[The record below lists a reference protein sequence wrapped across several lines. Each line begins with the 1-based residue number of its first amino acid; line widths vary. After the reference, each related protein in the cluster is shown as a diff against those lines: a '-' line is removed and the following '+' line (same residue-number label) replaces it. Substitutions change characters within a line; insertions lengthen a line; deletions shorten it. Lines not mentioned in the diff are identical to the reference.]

1 MSTPPA
7 ELLQRAFDA
16 VRLPDW
22 PETYAEAARDAV
34 RQQLV
39 WATAE
44 RLAKG
49 HGVNRDPWRPPTK
62 PLPEPRPLRFDI
74 KRIAAGEREDD

>member
-1 MSTPPA
+1 MSMPP

-22 PETYAEAARDAV
+22 PSTYDEAARDAV

-39 WATAE
+39 LATAE
-44 RLAKG
+44 RLARG
-49 HGVNRDPWRPPTK
+49 LGLNRDPWRPPVK

-74 KRIAAGEREDD
+74 KRLAAGERDDD